1 MKGQTIYYAIKF
13 YSNHYR
19 ALRSRYKSRKVGR
32 ISSKI
37 VRFRPFFSFLQPLL
51 IRVGPFINMFP
62 LHYIS
67 TYYLKCFGVCG
78 SGYYGKG
85 EGRKDTSR
93 FEFRKFLHE
102 NTSFLPIFTR
112 K

>member
-1 MKGQTIYYAIKF
+1 MYYAIKF
-13 YSNHYR
+13 HSNHYR
-19 ALRSRYKSRKVGR
+19 ALRSRYKSRKVGL

-37 VRFRPFFSFLQPLL
+37 VRFRNFFSFLQPLL
-51 IRVGPFINMFP
+51 IRVGPFINLFP

-102 NTSFLPIFTR
+102 NTSFLPILTR